1 MLRDET
7 GNLTQQ
13 AIDFEKEID
22 KVTAE
27 LILKGRKL
35 GFSFEEIFYEIS
47 TCTDMQV
54 LRLRREERRDNS
66 EKVI

>member
-7 GNLTQQ
+7 GNLTQT

-22 KVTAE
+22 KVTTE
-27 LILKGRKL
+27 LIQKGRSY

-47 TCTDMQV
+47 TCTDMQI
-54 LRLRREERRDNS
+54 LRLRREERRNAEKNS
-66 EKVI
+66 

>member
-7 GNLTQQ
+7 GNLTQT

-22 KVTAE
+22 KITTE
-27 LILKGRKL
+27 LIQKGRSY

-47 TCTDMQV
+47 TCTDMQI
-54 LRLRREERRDNS
+54 LRLRREERRNAEKNS
-66 EKVI
+66 